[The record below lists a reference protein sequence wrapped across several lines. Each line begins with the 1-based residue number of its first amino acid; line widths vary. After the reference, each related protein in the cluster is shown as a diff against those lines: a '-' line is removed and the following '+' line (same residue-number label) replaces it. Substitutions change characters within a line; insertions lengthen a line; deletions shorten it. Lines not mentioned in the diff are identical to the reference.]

1 MTMIK
6 DRFLVNYKRFNTE
19 SGTYYLYNN
28 SIKKLY
34 NKFNI
39 TEDNEEEM
47 LKAITVDMLEDWAME
62 LQKQFKASTYNVIT
76 EHLKE
81 YFFYLANKRH
91 TLQFNPMDAISKASL
106 EEVENDAKDKYIPTL
121 EEVKALIES
130 TRIKGVNEKQFEFN
144 SVRDRA
150 ILSFL
155 AVTGCR
161 QSIIRELRISM
172 IEYINNGIAFNVDG
186 EYTKS
191 GKPQRIVIGNKARK
205 YFIEWLN
212 LRAKKGIKSE
222 LVFTSIRGGQLT
234 RSNMNSILDKAVS
247 KVGLDVGNK
256 MLSVHCLRNSLVV
269 YLIQQ
274 NVNEVLIKDIMNWS
288 QNISGNMVSRYA
300 LKDVRQYDK
309 DKLEILNIL

>member
-6 DRFLVNYKRFNTE
+6 DRFLINYKRFDAE

-39 TEDNEEEM
+39 TKDNEEEM
-47 LKAITVDMLEDWAME
+47 LKGITVDMLEDWAME

-130 TRIKGVNEKQFEFN
+130 TRIKGNNEKQFEFN

-155 AVTGCR
+155 AVSGCR
-161 QSIIRELRISM
+161 QSIVTELRMSM

-222 LVFTSIRGGQLT
+222 LVFTSIRGSQLT
-234 RSNMNSILDKAVS
+234 RSNMNSILDKAVT

-256 MLSVHCLRNSLVV
+256 MLSVHCLRNFLATYLV
-269 YLIQQ
+269 QKE
-274 NVNEVLIKDIMNWS
+274 VNPILIKEVCHWN
-288 QNISGNMVSRYA
+288 QNKSDMLSRYSTKD
-300 LKDVRQYDK
+300 LKQFDQQK
-309 DKLEILNIL
+309 IEITNIL

>member
-6 DRFLVNYKRFNTE
+6 DRFLVNYKRFDTE

-34 NKFNI
+34 NEFNI
-39 TEDNEEEM
+39 TEENEEEM

-62 LQKQFKASTYNVIT
+62 LQEQFKASTYNVIT

-121 EEVKALIES
+121 EEIKALIES
-130 TRIKGVNEKQFEFN
+130 TRIKGNNEKQFEFN

-161 QSIIRELRISM
+161 QSIARELRMSM
-172 IEYINNGIAFNVDG
+172 IEYIEGGVAFNIDG

-191 GKPQRIVIGNKARK
+191 GKPQRIVIGNKAKK
-205 YFIEWLN
+205 YFMEWLN
-212 LRAKKGIKSE
+212 LRAMKGIVSA
-222 LVFTSIRGGQLT
+222 LVFTSVKGCQLSRG
-234 RSNMNSILDKAVS
+234 NMKSILDKAVA
-247 KVGLDVGNK
+247 KVGLDVEGKQFSPHNI
-256 MLSVHCLRNSLVV
+256 RNFVATYLV
-269 YLIQQ
+269 QKE
-274 NVNEVLIKDIMNWS
+274 VNPILIKEICHWS
-288 QNISGNMVSRYA
+288 QNKSDMLTRYSTKD
-300 LKDVRQYDK
+300 LKQFDK
-309 DKLEILNIL
+309 QKIEIMNIL

>member
-6 DRFLVNYKRFNTE
+6 DRFLVNYKRFDTE

-222 LVFTSIRGGQLT
+222 LVFTSIRGCQLT

>member
-6 DRFLVNYKRFNTE
+6 DRFLVNYKRFDTE

-47 LKAITVDMLEDWAME
+47 LKAITVDMLEDWAIE

-130 TRIKGVNEKQFEFN
+130 TRIRGTNEKQFEFN

-222 LVFTSIRGGQLT
+222 LVFTSIRGCQLT

>member
-1 MTMIK
+1 M
-6 DRFLVNYKRFNTE
+6 
-19 SGTYYLYNN
+19 
-28 SIKKLY
+28 
-34 NKFNI
+34 
-39 TEDNEEEM
+39 
-47 LKAITVDMLEDWAME
+47 
-62 LQKQFKASTYNVIT
+62 
-76 EHLKE
+76 
-81 YFFYLANKRH
+81 
-91 TLQFNPMDAISKASL
+91 
-106 EEVENDAKDKYIPTL
+106 
-121 EEVKALIES
+121 
-130 TRIKGVNEKQFEFN
+130 
-144 SVRDRA
+144 
-150 ILSFL
+150 
-155 AVTGCR
+155 
-161 QSIIRELRISM
+161 SM

-191 GKPQRIVIGNKARK
+191 GKPQRIVIGNKAKK

-222 LVFTSIRGGQLT
+222 LVFTSIKGGKLT
-234 RSNMNSILDKAVS
+234 RSNMNSILDKAVA

-274 NVNEVLIKDIMNWS
+274 NVNEVLIKDILNWS

>member
-6 DRFLVNYKRFNTE
+6 DRFLVNYKRFDTE

-81 YFFYLANKRH
+81 YFFYLVNKRH

-155 AVTGCR
+155 AVSGCR
-161 QSIIRELRISM
+161 QSIVRELRMSM

-222 LVFTSIRGGQLT
+222 LVFTSIRGCQLT

>member
-6 DRFLVNYKRFNTE
+6 DRFLVNYKRFDTE

-47 LKAITVDMLEDWAME
+47 LKTITVDMLEDWAME
-62 LQKQFKASTYNVIT
+62 LQNQFKASTYNVIT

-130 TRIKGVNEKQFEFN
+130 TRIKSNNEKQFEFN

-155 AVTGCR
+155 ATTGCR
-161 QSIIRELRISM
+161 QSIARELRMSM
-172 IEYINNGIAFNVDG
+172 IEYIDRGIAFNIDG
-186 EYTKS
+186 CYTKS
-191 GKPQRIVIGNKARK
+191 GKPQRIVIGNKAKK

-212 LRAKKGIKSE
+212 LRAIKNIQSD
-222 LVFTSIRGGQLT
+222 LVFTSVRGGKLSK
-234 RSNMNSILDKAVS
+234 SNMNTILDKAVA

-288 QNISGNMVSRYA
+288 QNISGNMLSRYA

>member
-6 DRFLVNYKRFNTE
+6 DRFLINYKRFDTE

-39 TEDNEEEM
+39 TEENEEEM

-121 EEVKALIES
+121 EEVRALIES
-130 TRIKGVNEKQFEFN
+130 TRIRGNNEKQFEFN

-155 AVTGCR
+155 GVSGCR
-161 QSIIRELRISM
+161 QSIVRELRMSM
-172 IEYINNGIAFNVDG
+172 IEYIEGGVAFNIDG

-191 GKPQRIVIGNKARK
+191 GKPQRIVIGNKAKK
-205 YFIEWLN
+205 YFMEWLN
-212 LRAKKGIKSE
+212 LRAMKGIVSA
-222 LVFTSIRGGQLT
+222 LVFTSVKGCQLSRG
-234 RSNMNSILDKAVS
+234 NINSILDKAVA

-274 NVNEVLIKDIMNWS
+274 NINEVLIKDIMNWS
-288 QNISGNMVSRYA
+288 QNISGNMLSRYA

>member
-6 DRFLVNYKRFNTE
+6 DRFLVNYKRFDTE

-234 RSNMNSILDKAVS
+234 RSNVNSILDKAVT

-274 NVNEVLIKDIMNWS
+274 NVNEVLIKDILNWS

>member
-6 DRFLVNYKRFNTE
+6 DRFLINYKRFDAE

-39 TEDNEEEM
+39 AEDNEEEM
-47 LKAITVDMLEDWAME
+47 LRAITVDMLEDWAIE
-62 LQKQFKASTYNVIT
+62 LQEQFKASTYNVIT

-155 AVTGCR
+155 AVSGCR
-161 QSIIRELRISM
+161 QSIVRELRMSM
-172 IEYINNGIAFNVDG
+172 IEYIEDGVAFNIGG

-191 GKPQRIVIGNKARK
+191 GKPQRIVIGNKAKK
-205 YFIEWLN
+205 YFMEWLN
-212 LRAKKGIKSE
+212 LRAMKGIVSA
-222 LVFTSIRGGQLT
+222 LVFTSVKGCQLS
-234 RSNMNSILDKAVS
+234 RSNMKSILDKAVA
-247 KVGLDVGNK
+247 KVGLDVEGKQFSPHNI
-256 MLSVHCLRNSLVV
+256 RNFVATYLV
-269 YLIQQ
+269 QKE
-274 NVNEVLIKDIMNWS
+274 VNPILIKDICHWS
-288 QNISGNMVSRYA
+288 QNKSDMLTRYST
-300 LKDVRQYDK
+300 KD
-309 DKLEILNIL
+309 L

>member
-6 DRFLVNYKRFNTE
+6 DRFLINYKRFDTE

-39 TEDNEEEM
+39 TEENEEEM
-47 LKAITVDMLEDWAME
+47 LKAITVDMLEDWAIE

-144 SVRDRA
+144 SIRDRA

-155 AVTGCR
+155 AVSGCR
-161 QSIIRELRISM
+161 QSILRELRMSM

-222 LVFTSIRGGQLT
+222 LVFTSIRGSQLT
-234 RSNMNSILDKAVS
+234 RSNMNSILDKAVA
-247 KVGLDVGNK
+247 KVGLDIGNK

-274 NVNEVLIKDIMNWS
+274 NVNEVLIKDILNWS

>member
-6 DRFLVNYKRFNTE
+6 DRFLVNYKRFDTE

-39 TEDNEEEM
+39 TEDNEEKM
-47 LKAITVDMLEDWAME
+47 LKAITVDMLEDWAIE
-62 LQKQFKASTYNVIT
+62 LQEQFKASTYNVIT

-106 EEVENDAKDKYIPTL
+106 EEVENDAKDKYVPTL

-130 TRIKGVNEKQFEFN
+130 TRIRGNNEKQFEFN

-161 QSIIRELRISM
+161 QSIVRELRISM
-172 IEYINNGIAFNVDG
+172 MEYIDNGIAFNVDG

-274 NVNEVLIKDIMNWS
+274 NVNEVLIKDILNWS

>member
-6 DRFLVNYKRFNTE
+6 DRFLINYKRFDTE

-39 TEDNEEEM
+39 TEENEEEM

-106 EEVENDAKDKYIPTL
+106 EEVESDAKDKYIPTL

-130 TRIKGVNEKQFEFN
+130 TRIRGNNEKQFEFN

-155 AVTGCR
+155 ATTGCR
-161 QSIIRELRISM
+161 QSIARELRMSM
-172 IEYINNGIAFNVDG
+172 IEYIDGGVAFNVDG
-186 EYTKS
+186 CYTKS
-191 GKPQRIVIGNKARK
+191 GKPQRIVIGNKAKK
-205 YFIEWLN
+205 YFMEWLN
-212 LRAKKGIKSE
+212 LRAKKGIQSD
-222 LVFTSIRGGQLT
+222 LVFTSIRGGKLSK
-234 RSNMNSILDKAVS
+234 SNMNSILDKAVA

-256 MLSVHCLRNSLVV
+256 QFSVHNIRGFVTTYLVQNSVSEVIIREICHWSQNKSDMLTRYSTKDLRQ
-269 YLIQQ
+269 YDQQ
-274 NVNEVLIKDIMNWS
+274 KIDIMN
-288 QNISGNMVSRYA
+288 
-300 LKDVRQYDK
+300 
-309 DKLEILNIL
+309 IL

>member
-6 DRFLVNYKRFNTE
+6 DRFLINYKRFDAE

-161 QSIIRELRISM
+161 QSIVRELRMSM
-172 IEYINNGIAFNVDG
+172 IEYINNGIAFNIDG

-205 YFIEWLN
+205 YFI
-212 LRAKKGIKSE
+212 
-222 LVFTSIRGGQLT
+222 SIRGSQLT
-234 RSNMNSILDKAVS
+234 RSNVKSILDKAVS
-247 KVGLDVGNK
+247 KVGLNVEGKQFSPHNI
-256 MLSVHCLRNSLVV
+256 RNFVATYLV
-269 YLIQQ
+269 QKE
-274 NVNEVLIKDIMNWS
+274 VNPILIKEVCHWS
-288 QNISGNMVSRYA
+288 QNKSDMLSRYSTKD
-300 LKDVRQYDK
+300 LKQFDQQK
-309 DKLEILNIL
+309 IEIMNIL

>member
-6 DRFLVNYKRFNTE
+6 DRFLINYKRFDTE

-39 TEDNEEEM
+39 TEENEEEM

-106 EEVENDAKDKYIPTL
+106 EEVESDAKDKYIPTL
-121 EEVKALIES
+121 DEVRALIES
-130 TRIKGVNEKQFEFN
+130 TRIRGANEKQFEFN

-155 AVTGCR
+155 ATTGCR
-161 QSIIRELRISM
+161 QSIVRELRMSM

-191 GKPQRIVIGNKARK
+191 GKPQRIVIGNKAKK

-212 LRAKKGIKSE
+212 LRAIKNIQSD
-222 LVFTSIRGGQLT
+222 LVFTSVRGGKLSK
-234 RSNMNSILDKAVS
+234 SNMNDILDKAVA
-247 KVGLDVGNK
+247 KVGLDVENK
-256 MLSVHCLRNSLVV
+256 QLSLHCLRNSLVV

-274 NVNEVLIKDIMNWS
+274 NVSEVLIKDIMNWS

>member
-6 DRFLVNYKRFNTE
+6 DRFLVNYKRFDTE

-121 EEVKALIES
+121 EEVRALIES
-130 TRIKGVNEKQFEFN
+130 TRIKGNNEKQFEFN

-161 QSIIRELRISM
+161 QSIVRELRMSM
-172 IEYINNGIAFNVDG
+172 IEYINNGIAFNIDG

-222 LVFTSIRGGQLT
+222 LVFTSIRGSQLT
-234 RSNMNSILDKAVS
+234 RSNVKSILDKAVS
-247 KVGLDVGNK
+247 KVGLNVEGKQFSPHNI
-256 MLSVHCLRNSLVV
+256 RNFVATYLV
-269 YLIQQ
+269 QKE
-274 NVNEVLIKDIMNWS
+274 VNPILIKEVCHWS
-288 QNISGNMVSRYA
+288 QNKSDMLSRYSTKD
-300 LKDVRQYDK
+300 LKQFDQQK
-309 DKLEILNIL
+309 IEIMNIL

>member
-6 DRFLVNYKRFNTE
+6 DRFLVNYKRFDTE

-47 LKAITVDMLEDWAME
+47 LKTITVDMLEDWTIE
-62 LQKQFKASTYNVIT
+62 LQQQFKLSTYNVIV

-81 YFFYLANKRH
+81 YFDYLTNKRH
-91 TLQFNPMDAISKASL
+91 TLQFNPMDAISKASTD
-106 EEVENDAKDKYIPTL
+106 EVEVGAKEKYIPTL
-121 EEVKALIES
+121 EEVKSLVES
-130 TRIKGVNEKQFEFN
+130 TRIKANGERQFLFN

-155 AVTGCR
+155 ATTGCR
-161 QSIIRELRISM
+161 QSIVRELRMSM
-172 IEYINNGIAFNVDG
+172 IEYIDRGIAFNIDG
-186 EYTKS
+186 CYTKS
-191 GKPQRIVIGNKARK
+191 GKPQRIVIGNKAKK

-212 LRAKKGIKSE
+212 LRAIKNIQSD
-222 LVFTSIRGGQLT
+222 LVFTSVRGGKLSK
-234 RSNMNSILDKAVS
+234 SNMNAILDKAVA

-256 MLSVHCLRNSLVV
+256 VFSVHCLRNFVAV
-269 YLIQQ
+269 YLVQ
-274 NVNEVLIKDIMNWS
+274 NKVNEVLIKDLMHWS
-288 QNISGNMVSRYA
+288 QNISSMITRYST
-300 LKDVRQYDK
+300 KDIKRFDQQKID
-309 DKLEILNIL
+309 IMNIL